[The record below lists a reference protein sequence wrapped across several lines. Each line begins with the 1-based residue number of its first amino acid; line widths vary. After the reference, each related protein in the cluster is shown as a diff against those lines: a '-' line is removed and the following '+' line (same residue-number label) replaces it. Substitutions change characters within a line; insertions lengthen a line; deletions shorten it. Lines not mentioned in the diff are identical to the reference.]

1 MFKKKNAQKF
11 VVVHRDHDDPDYYND
26 NETDHVFLPVDDLN
40 KKHQRAK
47 NKASASIPDGKDSIL
62 AEGTVSHE
70 PGIAALYGISFDDS
84 KYDYMQHLKPIGQTP
99 NAVFIP
105 AKFGRNN
112 KNNKQYLRHQ
122 QNIEDAISGF
132 KPDLNPDL
140 REVLE
145 ALEDEA
151 YVVNDDIKV
160 TIPDNKRGKSS
171 NVEKSGKS
179 NEPTNL
185 DEQDDIFAEL
195 LESGAVEE
203 DEEDDYLYDNDGSNF
218 YREDEWDFEDEM
230 NNYENDHYLN
240 EENSEILD
248 QVNKLDDLQMID
260 YQNDVRRFQE
270 EQKRNK
276 HKDYVESDNEFLS
289 EDENG
294 FGKEIDDEE
303 NDTLGDLPTIDNKK
317 LKSGKNKRK
326 QRHKKGAMSDISGFS
341 MSSSAIARTETM
353 TVLDDKYDNII
364 GSYENYQEEQEK
376 DEENYKPFNMAEERS
391 DFESMLDDFLDNY
404 ELDIGGRKLVKKD
417 PELQRYKDAADK
429 VSKGKLSMRR
439 NRERQKQQSKE
450 INNISNSLSSLK
462 F

>member
-1 MFKKKNAQKF
+1 MFRKKDTQKF

-26 NETDHVFLPVDDLN
+26 KEADHVFLPVDDLN
-40 KKHQRAK
+40 KKHQRVK
-47 NKASASIPDGKDSIL
+47 NKSTTSNTDSKNITTTKTTL
-62 AEGTVSHE
+62 FHE
-70 PGIAALYGISFDDS
+70 PGKAALYGISFDDS
-84 KYDYMQHLKPIGQTP
+84 KYDYMQHLKPIGQNP

-105 AKFGRNN
+105 AKFGKNN

-160 TIPDNKRGKSS
+160 TKRDRKGEGSPTAKLSA
-171 NVEKSGKS
+171 ET
-179 NEPTNL
+179 NESDYL
-185 DEQDDIFAEL
+185 DEEEDIFAEL
-195 LESGAVEE
+195 LEGGAIDE
-203 DEEDDYLYDNDGSNF
+203 DEQDYLYDNDGSNF
-218 YREDEWDFEDEM
+218 NREDEWDIEDEM
-230 NNYENDHYLN
+230 NKYENDHYLN

-248 QVNKLDDLQMID
+248 QVNQLDDLHLID

-270 EQKRNK
+270 QQKRDK
-276 HKDYVESDNEFLS
+276 YRDYVESDNEFLS
-289 EDENG
+289 ENEDE
-294 FGKEIDDEE
+294 FASEINEE
-303 NDTLGDLPTIDNKK
+303 IDTLGDLPSINDKK

-353 TVLDDKYDNII
+353 TVLDDRYDNII
-364 GSYENYQEEQEK
+364 GGYENYQEEQER

-417 PELQRYKDAADK
+417 PELQKYKDAADK

-439 NRERQKQQSKE
+439 NRERQKQQTKE
-450 INNISNSLSSLK
+450 VNNISNSLSNLK

>member
-1 MFKKKNAQKF
+1 MFKKKNTQKF

-26 NETDHVFLPVDDLN
+26 NEAEHVFVPVDDLN
-40 KKHQRAK
+40 KKHQKTKKKSFASTSEDK
-47 NKASASIPDGKDSIL
+47 NIASNKIA
-62 AEGTVSHE
+62 VSHE
-70 PGIAALYGISFDDS
+70 SGKAALYGISFDDS
-84 KYDYMQHLKPIGQTP
+84 KYDYMQHLKPIGQNP

-105 AKFGRNN
+105 AKIDR
-112 KNNKQYLRHQ
+112 NNKQYLRHQ

-145 ALEDEA
+145 ALENEA
-151 YVVNDDIKV
+151 YVVNDDVKV
-160 TIPDNKRGKSS
+160 TKRDDKGNDSS
-171 NVEKSGKS
+171 TAEKSIKS
-179 NEPTNL
+179 NEADYL
-185 DEQDDIFAEL
+185 DEEDDIFAEL
-195 LESGAVEE
+195 LEGGVADE
-203 DEEDDYLYDNDGSNF
+203 DEQDYLYDNDGSNF
-218 YREDEWDFEDEM
+218 YRQNEWDIEDEM

-248 QVNKLDDLQMID
+248 QVNQLDDLHMID

-270 EQKRNK
+270 EQKKNK
-276 HKDYVESDNEFLS
+276 YKDYVESDNEFLS
-289 EDENG
+289 EDEDG
-294 FGKEIDDEE
+294 FGNEINEE
-303 NDTLGDLPTIDNKK
+303 NDTLGDLPSINNRK

-353 TVLDDKYDNII
+353 TVLDDRYDNII
-364 GSYENYQEEQEK
+364 GGYENYQEEQEK

-404 ELDIGGRKLVKKD
+404 ELDISGRKLVKKD
-417 PELQRYKDAADK
+417 PELQKYKDAADK
-429 VSKGKLSMRR
+429 VSKGKLSMKR
-439 NRERQKQQSKE
+439 NREKQQQQNKE
-450 INNISNSLSSLK
+450 INNMSNSLSSLK

>member
-1 MFKKKNAQKF
+1 MFRKKDTQKF

-26 NETDHVFLPVDDLN
+26 KEADHVFLPVDDLN
-40 KKHQRAK
+40 KKHQRVK
-47 NKASASIPDGKDSIL
+47 NKSTTSNTDSKNIRTTKTTL
-62 AEGTVSHE
+62 FHE
-70 PGIAALYGISFDDS
+70 PGKAALYGISFDDS
-84 KYDYMQHLKPIGQTP
+84 KYDYMQHLKPIGQNP

-105 AKFGRNN
+105 AKFGKNN

-160 TIPDNKRGKSS
+160 TKRDRKGEGSPTAKLSAE
-171 NVEKSGKS
+171 N
-179 NEPTNL
+179 NESDYL
-185 DEQDDIFAEL
+185 DEEEDIFAEL
-195 LESGAVEE
+195 LEGGAIDE
-203 DEEDDYLYDNDGSNF
+203 DEQDYLYDNDGSNF
-218 YREDEWDFEDEM
+218 NREDEWDIEDEM
-230 NNYENDHYLN
+230 NKYENDHYLN

-248 QVNKLDDLQMID
+248 QVNQLDDLHLID

-270 EQKRNK
+270 QQKRDK
-276 HKDYVESDNEFLS
+276 YRDYVESDNEFLS
-289 EDENG
+289 ENEDE
-294 FGKEIDDEE
+294 FASEINEE
-303 NDTLGDLPTIDNKK
+303 IDTLGDLPSINDKK

-353 TVLDDKYDNII
+353 TVLDDRYDNII
-364 GSYENYQEEQEK
+364 GGYENYQEEQER

-417 PELQRYKDAADK
+417 PELQKYKDAADK

-439 NRERQKQQSKE
+439 NRERQKQQTKE
-450 INNISNSLSSLK
+450 VNNISNSLSNLK